1 MLFFFGQAKKR
12 GRASFQRRSIVKLF
26 YNLMQPTTCWIDPPR
41 DLIYT
46 VKGEINKDSTPCSPC
61 SLGVSPICLILCYNG
76 LERERGKEGSSKC
89 KIIEK
94 VGG

>member
-12 GRASFQRRSIVKLF
+12 GRASLERSIVKLF
-26 YNLMQPTTCWIDPPR
+26 YNLMQPTTCWIAPPH
-41 DLIYT
+41 DLVYT

-61 SLGVSPICLILCYNG
+61 FVESLSHLPNPLLQWARER
-76 LERERGKEGSSKC
+76 ERERGVLEC